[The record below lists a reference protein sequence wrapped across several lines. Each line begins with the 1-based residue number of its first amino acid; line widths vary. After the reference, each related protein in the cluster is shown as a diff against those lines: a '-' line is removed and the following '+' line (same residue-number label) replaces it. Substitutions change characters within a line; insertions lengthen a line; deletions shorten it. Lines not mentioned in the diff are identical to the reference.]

1 MNDTLKNQIAEFA
14 KEDIQIALDYG
25 QVNIADTKLGLI
37 EIQALGTILQAYN
50 NRAEQLTGPMNV
62 EKMVIWLSNAYQIE
76 N

>member
-14 KEDIQIALDYG
+14 REDIQIAIDNG

-37 EIQALGTILQAYN
+37 EIHSLGTTVQAYN

-62 EKMVIWLSNAYQIE
+62 EQMVVWLSNTYQIE
-76 N
+76 G